1 MTHFLCGWLAGTLSS
16 VGVGP
21 TNILVISCGLAGAFP
36 AALAAGLGAFSTDAV
51 FLVLAIGGVH
61 LGSRHPVGAT
71 IFRIISV
78 LILAGIGWV
87 TIKHAA
93 KIRFHAVA
101 RRFRPLSAYIAGA
114 GFCLTNPAILGF
126 WFAILV
132 WFRHHGVRVAWNTQG
147 WLFVAG
153 ACWGALF
160 WFWLA
165 ARLSRSVRRFLDG
178 ANFRMLV
185 RVSGVFLLVM
195 ALFSGYEII
204 RDLLLRS

>member
-1 MTHFLCGWLAGTLSS
+1 MIHFLCGWAAGLLSS

-36 AALAAGLGAFSTDAV
+36 SALAAGLGAFSTDAV
-51 FLVLAIGGVH
+51 FLALAIGGVH
-61 LGSRHPVGAT
+61 LGSGHPVGAT
-71 IFRIISV
+71 IFRVVSI
-78 LILAGIGWV
+78 LILAGMGLV
-87 TIKHAA
+87 TIRHAA
-93 KIRFHAVA
+93 SIRFHAVA
-101 RRFRPLSAYIAGA
+101 RRFRPWSAYVAGA
-114 GFCLTNPAILGF
+114 GFCLSNPAILGF

-153 ACWGALF
+153 ACWGALS

-185 RVSGVFLLVM
+185 RTSGVFLL
-195 ALFSGYEII
+195 ALSLFSCYEII
-204 RDLLLRS
+204 RDLLLR